1 MDNTKLLLKKL
12 NKIEK
17 SLLGCRQATSLTD
30 GFGTM
35 RLAKKQRKTEE
46 LVKEKYKVIEELT
59 NELGFDFF
67 CDGHCQ
73 WCNGSQNCKYPYIG

>member
-1 MDNTKLLLKKL
+1 MDNMKLLLTKL
-12 NKIEK
+12 NNIEK
-17 SLLGCRQATSLTD
+17 QLSKCRQSTALTD

-35 RLAKKQRKTEE
+35 RLAKRQRKTEE

-59 NELGFDFF
+59 KEIGFDFF
-67 CDGHCQ
+67 CDGHCP